1 MKMKTPPFLL
11 VGSVVAVA
19 SVTGC
24 SSPPES
30 KFAPTA
36 APLQVKHFA
45 DGSIDDGTLCDWRGR
60 KDREVLETAGPG
72 AIIPNA
78 RRVFA
83 ILGQGADRQ
92 RILVCREIDTNLDG
106 TKDVVRKY
114 NDKGESLF
122 EQADSNYDG
131 RIDTWLTFSKGH
143 MSEAKFDKDY
153 DGNPDEWDFYV
164 GGRLSRVKR
173 DSNRDS
179 KPDRWEVY
187 ASNGQLER
195 IGVDLDN
202 DERVDRWDYDTDLRR
217 IRDEKNRKEDQEAV
231 DKANAAAKSGEYSA
245 AEPEDPSNMGSG
257 SGPDA
262 PSEEEKKDE
271 PKTPGKATPKKKVPA
286 TPPADGKTPPPAK

>member
-1 MKMKTPPFLL
+1 ML
-11 VGSVVAVA
+11 VAGLTAA
-19 SVTGC
+19 C

-45 DGSIDDGTLCDWRGR
+45 DGSVDDGSLCDWRGR
-60 KDREVLETAGPG
+60 KDREVVETAGPG
-72 AIIPNA
+72 AIIPSA

-83 ILGQGADRQ
+83 VVGQGSDRQ

-122 EQADSNYDG
+122 EEADSNYDG
-131 RIDTWLTFSKGH
+131 RIDTWLTFSKAH

-153 DGNPDEWDFYV
+153 DGNPDEWDFYT
-164 GGRLSRVKR
+164 GGHLTRVKR
-173 DSNRDS
+173 DTNHDG

-187 ASNGQLER
+187 TADGRLER

-217 IRDEKNRKEDQEAV
+217 VRDEKNRKEDEEAV
-231 DKANAAAKSGEYSA
+231 DKANKEAKSGEYDA
-245 AEPEDPSNMGSG
+245 ADPSNMGNDKSG
-257 SGPDA
+257 DGGDKT
-262 PSEEEKKDE
+262 EEGD
-271 PKTPGKATPKKKVPA
+271 KTPQQPGKATPKKKTPA
-286 TPPADGKTPPPAK
+286 TTPPGTTPPATTPPSTTPPPK

>member
-1 MKMKTPPFLL
+1 MKKHLL
-11 VGSVVAVA
+11 GLIGLLPLAA
-19 SVTGC
+19 AC

-30 KFAPTA
+30 KFAPTTP
-36 APLQVKHFA
+36 PLQVKHFA
-45 DGSIDDGTLCDWRGR
+45 DGSVDDGSLCDWRNR

-83 ILGQGADRQ
+83 VLGQGADRQ

-131 RIDTWLTFSKGH
+131 RIDTWLVFSKGH

-164 GGRLSRVKR
+164 GGHLSRVKR
-173 DSNRDS
+173 DTNRDG

-202 DERVDRWDYDTDLRR
+202 DERVDRWDYDTDIRR
-217 IRDEKNRKEDQEAV
+217 ARDEKNRKEDQEAV
-231 DKANAAAKSGEYSA
+231 EKANKEAQSGEYNTA
-245 AEPEDPSNMGSG
+245 DPSNMGSA
-257 SGPDA
+257 GPEQ

-271 PKTPGKATPKKKVPA
+271 KKTPGKATPKKKVPP
-286 TPPADGKTPPPAK
+286 TDGKPADDGKTPPAK